1 MKMIKNI
8 KAYTLIELIIT
19 LALMSFLIL
28 IIIPNMLSFIRLA
41 NESVC
46 LHNKQ
51 VFYRL
56 MKLTEIQNQKSISES
71 ELNSILV
78 ENDLKCPDD
87 GVYSYMDGK
96 LHCSKHDL
104 IKETPIE
111 YLYYDWIHY
120 ST

>member
-1 MKMIKNI
+1 MKILKN
-8 KAYTLIELIIT
+8 KNAYTLIELIIT

-28 IIIPNMLSFIRLA
+28 IIIPNMLSFIHLA

-56 MKLTEIQNQKSISES
+56 IKLTEIQNQESISES
-71 ELNSILV
+71 EFNSILM
-78 ENDLKCPDD
+78 ENDLNCPED

-96 LHCSKHDL
+96 LHCS
-104 IKETPIE
+104 IMT
-111 YLYYDWIHY
+111 
-120 ST
+120 